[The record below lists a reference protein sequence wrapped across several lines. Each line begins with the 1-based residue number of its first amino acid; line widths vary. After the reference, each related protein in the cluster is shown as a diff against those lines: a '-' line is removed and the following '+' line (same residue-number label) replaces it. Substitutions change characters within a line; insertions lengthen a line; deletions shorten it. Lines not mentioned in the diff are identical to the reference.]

1 MRPKHGRH
9 SYKGSKF
16 RKRDHIF
23 DINHMAR
30 WAWYIFLDDHPQGS
44 HLNLSP
50 WFGFSYK
57 QMRKIYNAY
66 HKSRKTEHKKR
77 GGFCIGD
84 QFWYATYLNTQ
95 KTDGVMIPNRLF
107 TSFASNSCEAMSM
120 DVD

>member
-30 WAWYIFLDDHPQGS
+30 WTCYIFLAHHPQEGLKMETLS
-44 HLNLSP
+44 PWSP

-57 QMRKIYNAY
+57 QMRKIYNEY
-66 HKSRKTEHKKR
+66 HKRRKTEHKKH

-84 QFWYATYLNTQ
+84 QFWYVYMTTR
-95 KTDGVMIPNRLF
+95 KMDGRMIPNSLF
-107 TSFASNSCEAMSM
+107 
-120 DVD
+120 

>member
-9 SYKGSKF
+9 SYKGTKF

-30 WAWYIFLDDHPQGS
+30 WAWLIFLDDHPQAGS
-44 HLNLSP
+44 PLSTSP

-57 QMRKIYNAY
+57 QMRKVYNAY
-66 HKSRKTEHKKR
+66 HKRRKTEHKKH

-84 QFWYATYLNTQ
+84 QFWYVTMTTR
-95 KTDGVMIPNRLF
+95 KMDGRMIPD
-107 TSFASNSCEAMSM
+107 SM
-120 DVD
+120 I